1 MKCDKNIP
9 IPPQFGCDGK
19 PVKECNSFLHNVSH
33 RTISEIL
40 IEADE
45 TSDLK
50 VLSDCWKEVVKNKY
64 KYPLVEIEF
73 AREHLNTLARKMAIE
88 DAEIMKPFFDSLFNG
103 G

>member
-19 PVKECNSFLHNVSH
+19 PVKECNSFLHNVSP

-40 IEADE
+40 IDADR
-45 TSDLK
+45 TNDLK
-50 VLSDCWKEVVKNKY
+50 VLSDSWKEVVGNKY
-64 KYPLVEIEF
+64 SYALVEIEF
-73 AREHLNTLARKMAIE
+73 AKEHLNLLARKMARE